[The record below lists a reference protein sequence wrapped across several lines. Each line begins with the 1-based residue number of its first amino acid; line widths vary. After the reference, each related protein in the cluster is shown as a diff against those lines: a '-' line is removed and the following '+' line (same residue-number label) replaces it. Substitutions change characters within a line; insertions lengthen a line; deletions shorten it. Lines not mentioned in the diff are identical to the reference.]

1 MNMTNTPNPTPAP
14 TSTPRYARRIP
25 LATDFKPLD
34 RTPDT
39 SRNFGRGT
47 PPRRKVRTIL

>member
-1 MNMTNTPNPTPAP
+1 MTMTNTPILIPSTP
-14 TSTPRYARRIP
+14 TPRYARRIP
-25 LATDFKPLD
+25 LASDFKPLD